1 MMPVVAG
8 EPTTRVQILVYS
20 ALLLPLAVAPWAIG
34 GTGAIYGVSAL
45 VLSALFL
52 ACAVPVGLRRTGEND
67 AMKPEKRLFKFSILY
82 LFALFGVLVV
92 DRLATVQG
100 WQ

>member
-1 MMPVVAG
+1 MWGKSTAAFFLG
-8 EPTTRVQILVYS
+8 
-20 ALLLPLAVAPWAIG
+20 LPLAVAPWAIG

-45 VLSALFL
+45 VLSAMFL
-52 ACAVPVGLRRTGEND
+52 AYSVPVGLRRTVLSDSGPSD

-82 LFALFGVLVV
+82 LFALFGMLVA

-100 WQ
+100 WQA